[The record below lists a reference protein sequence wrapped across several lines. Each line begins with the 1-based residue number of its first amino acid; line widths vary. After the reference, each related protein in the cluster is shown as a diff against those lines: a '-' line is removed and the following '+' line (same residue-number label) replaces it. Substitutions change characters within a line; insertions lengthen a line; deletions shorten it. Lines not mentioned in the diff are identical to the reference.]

1 MSDFQTLM
9 KFPPNSVADVL
20 RRLTGALRSDP
31 SNAPYLTI
39 YLLGGA
45 SVVGSLLQ
53 FRKDNSHQFV
63 VTLGNFNNED
73 GTVEAVSYVPLAQIA
88 AITIHA
94 PGAFVPILE
103 EVAPVEDLQ
112 P

>member
-1 MSDFQTLM
+1 MSHFETLM

-20 RRLTGALRSDP
+20 RRLTGALRTDP
-31 SNAPYLTI
+31 TNAPYLTI
-39 YLLGGA
+39 YLAGGA

-63 VTLGNFNNED
+63 VTLGNFSNED
-73 GTVEAVSYVPLAQIA
+73 GAAEAVSYVPLAQISA
-88 AITIHA
+88 LTIHS
-94 PGAFVPILE
+94 PGPFFPTLAETPP
-103 EVAPVEDLQ
+103 AEDDQ